1 MVLNSQMKK
10 TVYFALGLITLCIIG
25 LCIYNGIT
33 NQDFWKISIFN
44 GITMLWTIGLS
55 FVITQQFGRYNKQI
69 DIVQKVL
76 NQLLDL
82 TNESDLCRIHP
93 NTDSESL
100 LMRNRQIQNQLGIL
114 KSCAGKFGIAKDIEF
129 LQEQFS
135 EYSKVIGEHIHDIDY
150 LSKSET
156 VLARPIKNMSNR
168 IYDLMLKL

>member
-1 MVLNSQMKK
+1 MNSQMKK
-10 TVYFALGLITLCIIG
+10 IIYFSLGGITLCIIG

-55 FVITQQFGRYNKQI
+55 FIITQQFGRYNKQI

-82 TNESDLCRIHP
+82 IDESDLCRIHP
-93 NTDSESL
+93 NADPENL

-114 KSCAGKFGIAKDIEF
+114 DSCANRFGFVKDIKF

-135 EYSKVIGEHIHDIDY
+135 EYEKVVSEHIHDIDY

-156 VLARPIKNMSNR
+156 TLSRPIKNMGNR
-168 IYDLMLKL
+168 IYALMLKL